1 MVDDAR
7 IMSAQ
12 TFFVPEETS
21 LKAKYI
27 ALIVLAVL
35 VVILVLQNWYDVLIQ
50 LFFWN
55 QEMPLAVFGILM
67 AAIGFLLGLLTARVT
82 RGESRKD

>member
-1 MVDDAR
+1 MRAVN
-7 IMSAQ
+7 
-12 TFFVPEETS
+12 FLKVPEEAS
-21 LKAKYI
+21 LKPKYI

-35 VVILVLQNWYDVLIQ
+35 AVILVLQNWYDVLIQ

-55 QEMPLAVFGILM
+55 QEMPLAVFAMLM
-67 AAIGFLLGLLTARVT
+67 MAIGFLLGLITARVS

>member
-7 IMSAQ
+7 ITGGQ

>member
-12 TFFVPEETS
+12 TFFAPEETS

-27 ALIVLAVL
+27 ALIFLAVL